1 MKKYFRHINC
11 ILAILMIGLA
21 FIFYI
26 KFPGPSLTDR
36 ELFHTLFAI
45 AGLIM
50 MFWFINISLNSK
62 QRSFISIAGIICS
75 LIGIV
80 AHMIKISTSYWDLY
94 PGHPDFPV
102 KQFSLSN
109 LMLISSAIAM
119 LLIICILCGKE
130 KRNRTFKWA
139 LGFIIISSLL
149 SLMLDSSLFAAAI
162 MEFECPFDGD
172 TNYRLGAITRS
183 LYYISFGISM
193 ALCKDMEDPA
203 PVQVDAPVPAPKE
216 EDETEIGVQDKEVM
230 HPAICNIGVL
240 SNGSILQ
247 NGRYRIEGVLG
258 QGGFGITYKAV
269 QTGLNR
275 KVAIKEFFMK
285 EFCDRDATSNRITM
299 GTEGSKELVEK
310 FKNKFIKEA
319 QVIADMQNDHIVRI
333 YDVFEENNTAYYV
346 MEYISG
352 GNLAARISGTPTEEN
367 VAYGYVRQICDALKY
382 LHERSILHLDIKPSN
397 IMFRDNNELV
407 LIDFGISKHYD
418 KEEGSQTSS
427 TPIGISRGYAPLE
440 QYKPGGVST
449 FSPATD
455 IYSVGATLYNMVT
468 GQLPPEAEDV
478 NEEGLEPFPCE
489 VSEKFRN
496 AIVKAMEPRRRMRPQ
511 SIDEFMNLFNS

>member
-1 MKKYFRHINC
+1 
-11 ILAILMIGLA
+11 MIHLKEG
-21 FIFYI
+21 
-26 KFPGPSLTDR
+26 
-36 ELFHTLFAI
+36 
-45 AGLIM
+45 
-50 MFWFINISLNSK
+50 
-62 QRSFISIAGIICS
+62 SF
-75 LIGIV
+75 
-80 AHMIKISTSYWDLY
+80 
-94 PGHPDFPV
+94 
-102 KQFSLSN
+102 
-109 LMLISSAIAM
+109 
-119 LLIICILCGKE
+119 
-130 KRNRTFKWA
+130 
-139 LGFIIISSLL
+139 
-149 SLMLDSSLFAAAI
+149 
-162 MEFECPFDGD
+162 
-172 TNYRLGAITRS
+172 
-183 LYYISFGISM
+183 
-193 ALCKDMEDPA
+193 
-203 PVQVDAPVPAPKE
+203 
-216 EDETEIGVQDKEVM
+216 
-230 HPAICNIGVL
+230 
-240 SNGSILQ
+240 LQ
-247 NGRYRIEGVLG
+247 GGRYRVEKVLG
-258 QGGFGITYKAV
+258 QGGFGITYLGV
-269 QTGLNR
+269 QVGLNR
-275 KVAIKEFFMK
+275 QVAIKEFFMK

-367 VAYGYVRQICDALKY
+367 VAYGYVRHICDALKY

>member
-1 MKKYFRHINC
+1 MKKNLNYLTAGMMFLMMILFLTGDALNGYFEEGKGKSLIYYDC
-11 ILAILMIGLA
+11 FYYLSIGL
-21 FIFYI
+21 
-26 KFPGPSLTDR
+26 
-36 ELFHTLFAI
+36 
-45 AGLIM
+45 
-50 MFWFINISLNSK
+50 WFFNMCIDPK
-62 QRSFISIAGIICS
+62 QRSLISISGTLCSMAGIVS
-75 LIGIV
+75 
-80 AHMIKISTSYWDLY
+80 M
-94 PGHPDFPV
+94 
-102 KQFSLSN
+102 
-109 LMLISSAIAM
+109 LMLNSINLQDLNPDNYKYYRIVTTLNLIVYYSIIILIAIMFGKSRKRTMFKYMLGTIMICELISILGIPLIHMYAFKEGEIDMCKNIMKIRSCLLYVSWGLAM
-119 LLIICILCGKE
+119 LVHK
-130 KRNRTFKWA
+130 TP
-139 LGFIIISSLL
+139 
-149 SLMLDSSLFAAAI
+149 D
-162 MEFECPFDGD
+162 
-172 TNYRLGAITRS
+172 
-183 LYYISFGISM
+183 
-193 ALCKDMEDPA
+193 EDPA
-203 PVQVDAPVPAPKE
+203 EAPIPEHAPIPA
-216 EDETEIGVQDKEVM
+216 EDDSTELGEQTAEVT
-230 HPAICNIGVL
+230 PAFVSDTGVL
-240 SNGSILQ
+240 SSGGTLQ

-382 LHERSILHLDIKPSN
+382 LHERNILHLDIKPSN

-440 QYKPGGVST
+440 QYKSGGVST